1 MSSPRGVVRTE
12 DFFGLKNEL
21 FRKSKLYVDPDFT
34 PSTSSLTFTGE
45 LPRISG
51 LRSIIWKRPRVSI
64 ICTCSTMLFTDF
76 ETCLFT
82 FFKN

>member
-12 DFFGLKNEL
+12 DFVGLRNEL
-21 FRKSKLYVDPDFT
+21 FRNNKLFVDPDFT
-34 PSTSSLTFTGE
+34 ASASSLTFTGAQ
-45 LPRISG
+45 PRISG
-51 LRSIIWKRPRVSI
+51 LRSVIWKRPPVSI
-64 ICTCSTMLFTDF
+64 ICTCITMLLTGF